1 MFGCLFKVLSQ
12 ALLMQGGVLSQ
23 ACWECQIEHLHGAR
37 LGLALTWCLFTS
49 PFAHWSSPVV
59 CSPEVPFPMEELP
72 RVAGNKAP
80 RAKLPSMAGGEKE
93 EG

>member
-1 MFGCLFKVLSQ
+1 MVACLRFLARVNQCKEG
-12 ALLMQGGVLSQ
+12 ALARLAGNV
-23 ACWECQIEHLHGAR
+23 QIERLHGAR
-37 LGLALTWCLFTS
+37 LGLALTWYLFTS

-80 RAKLPSMAGGEKE
+80 WAKLPCMAGGEKE
-93 EG
+93 GG